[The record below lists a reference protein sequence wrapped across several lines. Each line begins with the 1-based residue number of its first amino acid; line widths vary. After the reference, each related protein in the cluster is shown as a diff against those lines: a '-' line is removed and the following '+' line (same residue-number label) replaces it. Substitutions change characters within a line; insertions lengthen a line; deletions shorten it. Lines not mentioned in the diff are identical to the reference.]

1 MLLGFLLWFGL
12 LGELDHFNPIRA
24 AITVVAGSA
33 FLLMVLKDS
42 QKHRMWFFYAFMAAQ
57 ISNLVFGVMQAYE
70 IIEDKNVV
78 EMECTDMEK
87 KGQWKV
93 MLIKD
98 MDECKQVVWSNI
110 DRAVT
115 FAIIITALLS
125 LYFQVVVYTYWKN
138 RGKTFAELEEE
149 APIRANDS
157 QRLDV

>member
-1 MLLGFLLWFGL
+1 
-12 LGELDHFNPIRA
+12 
-24 AITVVAGSA
+24 
-33 FLLMVLKDS
+33 
-42 QKHRMWFFYAFMAAQ
+42 
-57 ISNLVFGVMQAYE
+57 
-70 IIEDKNVV
+70 
-78 EMECTDMEK
+78 
-87 KGQWKV
+87 